1 METSSTGVRGLDVLT
16 GGGYPAGR
24 STLVFGGPG
33 VGKTVLAMQGLARAA
48 AEGERGIFVSFEEE
62 PADIVRNFGSFDWD
76 LADHVA
82 SGRIATVDARLRPG
96 TAMAGGFEIDGLLAV
111 LGARLAATGATRLV
125 LDGLDVLLA
134 LEGDHQNAL
143 WQLITLERFIRDN
156 KLTAL
161 ITLKSDDVAGG
172 LIIAPYLGD
181 CVIRLDR
188 RMDDDIAT
196 LTLELV
202 KYRGAPTPAIRL
214 PVAIDGGGM
223 ALLYEGNY
231 MTEHQVFED
240 RLSSGIERL
249 DTMLGGGYYRGTT
262 ILVSGAPGT
271 AKTTLASAMIEAA
284 CKGGQ
289 RALFVSF
296 DEASPQIIRNARS
309 VGIDLAPHAES
320 GLLKMVSLRAAL
332 APAQLHVHQLCR
344 LVDTHKPGVMVID
357 PVSSLIKGGG
367 KAIVDSVIQLLVD
380 YIKARGITSVFT
392 ALVDSDDP
400 EHEVTLTHVSTIA
413 DSWLHLTFV
422 AHGGERNRALTVI
435 KSRGS
440 AHSNQVRELMLRAEG
455 PTLADVY
462 TDGGRVL
469 MGTARLEKEAETAA
483 ERSRSAYEIHS
494 RRTREMTAI
503 EEARARIA
511 ALETEVAA
519 RCAGLDLLD
528 DVEAQSRATRENQ
541 LNAVRRSRGADHPSA
556 ARPKA
561 DAEGTS

>member
-48 AEGERGIFVSFEEE
+48 ADGESGIFVSFEED

-76 LADHVA
+76 LATHVEA
-82 SGRIATVDARLRPG
+82 GRVATVDARLRPG
-96 TAMAGGFEIDGLLAV
+96 TAMSGGFEIDGLLAV

-125 LDGLDVLLA
+125 LDGLDLLLA
-134 LEGDHQNAL
+134 LDPNRQNAL
-143 WQLITLERFIRDN
+143 WQLLTLERFIRDH

-161 ITLKSDDVAGG
+161 ITLKSDDVGGG
-172 LIIAPYLGD
+172 LAVAPYLGD
-181 CVIRLDR
+181 CVISLDR
-188 RMDDDIAT
+188 RMEDDITTA
-196 LTLELV
+196 TLELV

-214 PVAIDGGGM
+214 PIAIDGGGM

-231 MTEHQVFED
+231 MTDHQVFED
-240 RLSSGIERL
+240 RLSSGVDRL

-271 AKTTLASAMIEAA
+271 AKTTLASAMVEAA
-284 CKGGQ
+284 CKAGQ

-296 DEASPQIIRNARS
+296 DEAAPQIVRNSRS
-309 VGIDLAPHAES
+309 VGIDLAPHVEA
-320 GLLKMVSLRAAL
+320 GLLQMVSLRAAL

-344 LVDTHKPGVMVID
+344 LIDSHQPDIMVID

-367 KAIVDSVIQLLVD
+367 KAMVDSVIQLLVD
-380 YIKARGITSVFT
+380 YIKARGITSVFN

-440 AHSNQVRELMLRAEG
+440 AHSNQVRELLLGAEG

-469 MGTARLEKEAETAA
+469 MGTARLEKQAETAA
-483 ERSRSAYEIHS
+483 ERSRGAYEIHS
-494 RRTREMTAI
+494 KRTREMTAI
-503 EEARARIA
+503 EEARARIT

-519 RCAGLDLLD
+519 RTAGLGLLD
-528 DVEAQSRATRENQ
+528 DMEAEGQAIREDQ
-541 LNAVRRSRGADHPSA
+541 LNAVRRSRGADHPTA
-556 ARPKA
+556 ARPQA
-561 DAEGTS
+561 DAEETS